1 MNARTLAAAAAAWLL
16 AAPSC
21 AADFS
26 SNAIGT
32 AGAEFLTVDVDPRGI
47 AMGTAFTAV
56 TGDAFSMYWNP
67 AGLSLVPRAAVS
79 AMHTEYLVGIR
90 YQYFSY
96 AQRITDASVVAGA
109 FRYMDAGSIT
119 NTDMSGNELGTFR
132 PRNYVFE
139 GGWGK
144 TISEMTDSEHDVS
157 LGISGRVIHSDLVA
171 HADGFCADMGVQAHY
186 SEAYVPYNFGMVL
199 QNIGRGQKFDRAR
212 DPLPLRLRIGASILP
227 KPFLLLSMDAIGQ
240 NSNQPYGA
248 LGGEFS
254 VDTPAGVKLM
264 VRGGYNSR
272 LQFKGPEGLR
282 GISGGIGIRAGDF
295 SFDYA
300 IVPLG
305 ILGDTHRFSVSWS
318 LPAKRSRKYRRRGF

>member
-1 MNARTLAAAAAAWLL
+1 VNARTLAVAAWLL
-16 AAPSC
+16 ATASR
-21 AADFS
+21 AGDFS

-32 AGAEFLTVDVDPRGI
+32 SGSEFLALDVDPRGI

-67 AGLSLVPRAAVS
+67 AGLSQVPRVAAS
-79 AMHTEYLVGIR
+79 AMHTEYLAAIR

-132 PRNYVFE
+132 PRNYVVE

-144 TISEMTDSEHDVS
+144 TISEMTDSERDVS

-171 HADGFCADMGVQAHY
+171 HANGFASDIGVQAHY
-186 SEAYVPYNFGMVL
+186 SEAYVPHNFGLVV

-212 DPLPLRLRIGASILP
+212 DPLPLRIRLGASILP
-227 KPFLLLSMDAIGQ
+227 KPFLLLSLDAVGQ

-248 LGGEFS
+248 LGAEFT
-254 VDTPAGVKLM
+254 VDTPANIKLM

-272 LQFKGPEGLR
+272 LQSKGPEGLR
-282 GISGGIGIRAGDF
+282 GICGGIGIRAGDF

-300 IVPLG
+300 IVPFG
-305 ILGDTHRFSVSWS
+305 FLGDTHRFSVGWS
-318 LPAKRSRKYRRRGF
+318 LPPKRSRKYRRRGF